1 MSYILDALKKSDQ
14 QRQQQS
20 APGIHSSPRSSAG
33 NVKRTVPIWL
43 PIVGVL
49 VIVNIMFWPD
59 SETKPSPDT
68 QMIELMKPIQ
78 LPADYSD
85 TQHGLNVQTPAP
97 QNTAERTDLT
107 RVAPATTVTTPEQ
120 DTTPD
125 DTATSRDPFTPL
137 IAMPKPVKQPTHQT
151 AQRDTQQGNAIKTAI
166 RPNLPTPD
174 MLKLQ
179 QTLVRQQ
186 IMNSLPATET
196 ERPKPTAK
204 AAANTRTTP
213 AQPATADKR
222 ADTPPVQP
230 AQRQQLAFDAWEK
243 AARSRPAPR
252 QPEKPAPSLPISEQ
266 AGNIPNRLEL
276 PENIQQDLPEIDVSV
291 HIFAHE
297 PAQRRARVNGRMHYQ
312 GDQLATGLTLEEITP
327 QALIFSYKNN
337 LFRISP

>member
-68 QMIELMKPIQ
+68 RMIELVKPIQ

-85 TQHGLNVQTPAP
+85 TRHGLDVPTPTS
-97 QNTAERTDLT
+97 QNTTERTDVT

-125 DTATSRDPFTPL
+125 NTATSRDPFTPL
-137 IAMPKPVKQPTHQT
+137 IAMPKPVKPPKRQT
-151 AQRDTQQGNAIKTAI
+151 AQRDSQQGNAIKTAI

-196 ERPKPTAK
+196 ERPKPK
-204 AAANTRTTP
+204 AVANAQTTP
-213 AQPATADKR
+213 TRPTKVDKR
-222 ADTPPVQP
+222 ADTPPLQTARQQP
-230 AQRQQLAFDAWEK
+230 AFDVWEK
-243 AARSRPAPR
+243 AARSHPTPR
-252 QPEKPAPSLPISEQ
+252 QDKKPAPSLPISEQ

-312 GDQLATGLTLEEITP
+312 GDQLAAGLTLEEITP

>member
-20 APGIHSSPRSSAG
+20 APGIHSSPRSSHD

-43 PIVGVL
+43 PVVGVL
-49 VIVNIMFWPD
+49 VIVNVMFWPD
-59 SETKPSPDT
+59 GDTKPGPDT
-68 QMIELMKPIQ
+68 RMIELVKPIE

-85 TQHGLNVQTPAP
+85 TQHGLDVPTPAP
-97 QNTAERTDLT
+97 QNTLERADLT
-107 RVAPATTVTTPEQ
+107 PVTPAYTVVPPAQ
-120 DTTPD
+120 ANTPD

-137 IAMPKPVKQPTHQT
+137 IAMPKPVKPPKRQT
-151 AQRDTQQGNAIKTAI
+151 AQRDSQQGNAIKTAI

-196 ERPKPTAK
+196 ERPKPK
-204 AAANTRTTP
+204 AVANAQTTP
-213 AQPATADKR
+213 TQPTKVDKR
-222 ADTPPVQP
+222 EDTPPLQT
-230 AQRQQLAFDAWEK
+230 ARQQPAFDAWEK
-243 AARSRPAPR
+243 AARSRPILSQAKR
-252 QPEKPAPSLPISEQ
+252 PAPSLPISEQ

-276 PENIQQDLPEIDVSV
+276 PENIQQDLPKIDVSV

-297 PAQRRARVNGRMHYQ
+297 PDQRRARVNGRMHYQ